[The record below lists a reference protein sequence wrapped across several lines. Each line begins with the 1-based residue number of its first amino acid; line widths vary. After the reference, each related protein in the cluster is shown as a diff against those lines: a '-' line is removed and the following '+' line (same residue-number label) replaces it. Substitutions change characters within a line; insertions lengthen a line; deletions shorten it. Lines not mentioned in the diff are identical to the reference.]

1 MRVTMW
7 IMFIVGLVERTAK
20 KFHGDFPAFA
30 SNRAWINKIVV
41 SIALCALALFA
52 AFSICQDYEYDRPHF
67 EAARNDWL
75 KYNVYPHSVETAGAR
90 YFNAPQH
97 LYGRG
102 LPYSVCAWR

>member
-7 IMFIVGLVERTAK
+7 IMFIAGLVERTAK

-52 AFSICQDYEYDRPHF
+52 AFLFVKIMNRK
-67 EAARNDWL
+67 L
-75 KYNVYPHSVETAGAR
+75 LYPVSSQE
-90 YFNAPQH
+90 
-97 LYGRG
+97 
-102 LPYSVCAWR
+102 VC

>member
-41 SIALCALALFA
+41 SIALCAHALFA
-52 AFSICQDYEYDRPHF
+52 AFSNLSR
-67 EAARNDWL
+67 L
-75 KYNVYPHSVETAGAR
+75 
-90 YFNAPQH
+90 
-97 LYGRG
+97 
-102 LPYSVCAWR
+102 